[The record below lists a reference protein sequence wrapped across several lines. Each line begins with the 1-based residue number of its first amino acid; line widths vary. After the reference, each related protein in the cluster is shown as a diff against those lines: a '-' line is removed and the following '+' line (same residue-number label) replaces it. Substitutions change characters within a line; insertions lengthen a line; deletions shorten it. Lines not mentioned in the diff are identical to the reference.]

1 MLTNNDLGKIKKI
14 IHDGIKPVQIDVT
27 GLKIDVKSLKTNVKS
42 LEANITG
49 LKKDVKK
56 IRKNVDIIIDSFGSG
71 KLVIKSTGI
80 PCRNPSPAKTP
91 CGFLIFVV

>member
-42 LEANITG
+42 LEAK
-49 LKKDVKK
+49 LKNKNFVKAIDVKQK
-56 IRKNVDIIIDSFGSG
+56 LPLG
-71 KLVIKSTGI
+71 KDHKLNNLDVVEIKTS
-80 PCRNPSPAKTP
+80 K
-91 CGFLIFVV
+91 

>member
-27 GLKIDVKSLKTNVKS
+27 GLKIDVKSLKTNVKG

-56 IRKNVDIIIDSFGSG
+56 IDKKVD
-71 KLVIKSTGI
+71 LVIKCFDREYLG
-80 PCRNPSPAKTP
+80 
-91 CGFLIFVV
+91 LIKRTQRIENHLQLQPLADF

>member
-56 IRKNVDIIIDSFGSG
+56 IRKSLDISHASPITADRILRLSRQP
-71 KLVIKSTGI
+71 VI
-80 PCRNPSPAKTP
+80 
-91 CGFLIFVV
+91 

>member
-27 GLKIDVKSLKTNVKS
+27 GLKIDVKSLKTGVKG

-56 IRKNVDIIIDSFGSG
+56 IRKNVDIIIDSFDRENLSSNRRISRIETHLQL
-71 KLVIKSTGI
+71 KPL
-80 PCRNPSPAKTP
+80 AD
-91 CGFLIFVV
+91 F